1 MTNARFSDTVRR
13 VVQLQPDATGRI
25 TPVVLYERDAVRRKK
40 GSRIVRPLERLVH
53 RLAKSSHAQAEKY
66 LARHER
72 SNTKKRDGWV
82 RDFNVNVI
90 RAVQAGQKPLRWDR
104 WISF

>member
-1 MTNARFSDTVRR
+1 MRDLRFSDTVRR
-13 VVQLQPDATGRI
+13 VIQLQPAATGQLA
-25 TPVVLYERDAVRRKK
+25 PVVLYERDAPRRKK
-40 GSRIVRPLERLVH
+40 GSRMVRPFERVVH
-53 RLAKSSHAQAEKY
+53 RMAKSSHAQAAKY

-72 SNTKKRDGWV
+72 SNEKKRDGWV
-82 RDFNVNVI
+82 RDFNVNII

>member
-1 MTNARFSDTVRR
+1 MKHLLVTVAALVAMTTVAAQPPARASFDLDEARIADLEQRMAAGRDTARS
-13 VVQLQPDATGRI
+13 L
-25 TPVVLYERDAVRRKK
+25 
-40 GSRIVRPLERLVH
+40 
-53 RLAKSSHAQAEKY
+53 AEKY

-72 SNTKKRDGWV
+72 SNMKKRDGWV

-104 WISF
+104 WIPF